1 MAKQIL
7 KGFTML
13 TLIIGLSF
21 VSSVVSANGQSSTTR
36 ASAQIPFEFLVGD
49 RSLPSGKYTVSTAT
63 RAGDVLMIKNADTNR
78 AAVRLTNVMQPKGD
92 KTQARLVFHRYGQRY
107 FLSEV
112 WMGRNSSG
120 YQLLKSRQERSVE
133 RELAAVVS
141 KSEFAQVA
149 YERIEIAATL
159 R

>member
-21 VSSVVSANGQSSTTR
+21 VSAVVSANGQSSTR

-49 RSLPSGKYTVSTAT
+49 RSLPSGKYNVSTT
-63 RAGDVLMIKNADTNR
+63 TGAGEMLMIKNADTNR
-78 AAVRLTNVMQPKGD
+78 AAVRLTNVIEPKRD

-112 WMGRNSSG
+112 WMGRDSSG
-120 YQLLKSRQERSVE
+120 YQLRKSHQERSIE
-133 RELAAVVS
+133 RELAAVPS
-141 KSEFAQVA
+141 KSELAQVT
-149 YERIEIAATL
+149 YERIE
-159 R
+159 